1 MAMARPQMGKKKS
14 YIKSEGIELMVAM
27 DVSRS
32 MLSEDV
38 RPSRLEHAKKEVAH
52 LLDLLDGDKV
62 GLLAFAGSSILLSP
76 LTIDKSA
83 LKMFLESLSPK
94 TVETK
99 GTEIAKVLLEAK
111 EAFNRGG
118 EEVGP
123 NRKITRV
130 VVLISDGEDHEP
142 GALKVVRELA
152 KEGIRVF
159 TMAFGSERGGKIPI
173 RNARGSLK
181 THVKN
186 KKGEAVLTKVDA
198 EMMRQLARAGHGS
211 FYHVTFGGNQMKR
224 LREDLDKLEKTEF
237 DSLINEDFDEKYQIP
252 LFFAFLFG
260 LIELF
265 IGYRKKQSGQWR
277 GRFVFNNK

>member
-1 MAMARPQMGKKKS
+1 MIRWDFS
-14 YIKSEGIELMVAM
+14 L
-27 DVSRS
+27 
-32 MLSEDV
+32 
-38 RPSRLEHAKKEVAH
+38 
-52 LLDLLDGDKV
+52 
-62 GLLAFAGSSILLSP
+62 FAGSSILLSP

-211 FYHVTFGGNQMKR
+211 FLPCHLWWQ
-224 LREDLDKLEKTEF
+224 
-237 DSLINEDFDEKYQIP
+237 SDETT
-252 LFFAFLFG
+252 
-260 LIELF
+260 
-265 IGYRKKQSGQWR
+265 
-277 GRFVFNNK
+277 